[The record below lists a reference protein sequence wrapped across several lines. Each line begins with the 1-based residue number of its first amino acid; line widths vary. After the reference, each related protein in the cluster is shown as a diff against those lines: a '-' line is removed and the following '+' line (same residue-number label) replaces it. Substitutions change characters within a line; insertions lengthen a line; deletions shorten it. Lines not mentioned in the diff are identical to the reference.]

1 MCLNKKKPN
10 KKEFLTEIMISVK
23 VEGAAVCKPRV
34 VMLPIRPGYNV
45 VFSKGGFCN
54 RILEI

>member
-1 MCLNKKKPN
+1 
-10 KKEFLTEIMISVK
+10 MISVK